1 MTVFRKQKGR
11 GSPRPLNDPAALPE
25 ESQNAVGHLVG
36 LGEHGGAG
44 LLEDLVAQHVGGFH
58 RVVGIHDGAVL
69 GGGIDGLGT
78 QRGGSRREG
87 RHVGTVLGAGGN
99 SRRVFSAVSA
109 VYSSPEAVPPFC
121 TAISRMRCRF
131 S

>member
-1 MTVFRKQKGR
+1 MTAFRKQKGR

-78 QRGGSRREG
+78 QRGGSLGTEFVEYELRRSRRRTIG
-87 RHVGTVLGAGGN
+87 FVVDDRGPAAAPAGGEI
-99 SRRVFSAVSA
+99 R
-109 VYSSPEAVPPFC
+109 EA
-121 TAISRMRCRF
+121 
-131 S
+131 